1 MAKNNQ
7 SFLTRLGSLNLV
19 TKLLVLVIILILLQ
33 YKYLLVPVVV
43 NGEPIFSWEYVSKLH
58 ELGGPAV
65 IDGMVRER
73 LVEQAAKDKGI
84 RITDEELQAEV
95 DRWTAQLDAT
105 GGIDSWLTDQGMTR
119 EDFERQISLNLKIE
133 KLVGDQIVV
142 TDEEVQSEYETN
154 AEFFVDVTEEA
165 AKEQIKEGL
174 IQEKL
179 QRQANLIINDLQ
191 TAAEVKLFL
200 PGIEAY

>member
-200 PGIEAY
+200 PGRDAY